1 MKLIDRHAG
10 VAEEEIMAYREE
22 VAGLYAAMVDKTAKG
37 SEFLG
42 WMDYHDRE
50 DPGVFQSIMALGE
63 EIRQRAEALVVIG
76 IGGSY
81 LGARAMIE
89 ALTNPFDPED
99 NPGVPVYFAG
109 NTLSGVYLEEL
120 LRVVKEKDIYVNVIS
135 KSGTTTEPAIAFRL
149 IRRIMAD
156 KYGDQARDR
165 IIATTDASRGA
176 LLTLARNEGYR
187 TYVIPEDIGGRY
199 SVFTPVGLVPMAAA
213 GIDIGEILRGI
224 EAGNRAYRHQGLED
238 NLAHQY
244 AVLRKIL
251 LSRGK
256 NIEILVNY
264 EPKMNYIAEWFKQ
277 LFGESEGK
285 ELKGIY
291 PSSALFSTDLHSL
304 GQYIQEGQRNLFE
317 TVITFDRL
325 PLDVAIP
332 LEEEDLDGLN
342 YLTGYSL
349 NEVNHKA
356 FQGTLLAHVA
366 GEVPNIIFTIESM
379 DAFHLAR
386 LLTFFMFSC
395 AMSGYLI
402 GVNPFNQP
410 GVESYKNNMFAL
422 LGKPGHEALKKTLEE
437 KIHE

>member
-1 MKLIDRHAG
+1 MKLNVEHSGISQEAVMAHSGA
-10 VAEEEIMAYREE
+10 VAEIFKT
-22 VAGLYAAMVDKTAKG
+22 MVDRTAVG
-37 SEFLG
+37 AEFLG
-42 WMDYHDRE
+42 WMDYHE
-50 DPGVFQSIMALGE
+50 KQNPEVFRQIMALGE
-63 EIRQRAEALVVIG
+63 EIKEKAQALVVIG

-89 ALTNPFDPED
+89 ALGNRFDPGE
-99 NPGVPVYFAG
+99 NPGVLVYFAG
-109 NTLSGVYLEEL
+109 NNLSGVYLEEL
-120 LRVVKEKDIYVNVIS
+120 LKVIREKDIYVNVIS

-149 IRRIMAD
+149 IRRLMEE
-156 KYGDQARDR
+156 KYGGEARHR

-176 LLTLARNEGYR
+176 LRALAEEEGYR
-187 TYVIPEDIGGRY
+187 TFTIPDDIGGRY

-213 GIDIGEILRGI
+213 GIDIEAILAGI
-224 EAGNRAYRHQGLED
+224 EAGNQAYRHGGLED
-238 NLAHQY
+238 NSAHQY
-244 AVLRKIL
+244 AVMRKIL
-251 LSRGK
+251 LEKGK

-264 EPKMNYIAEWFKQ
+264 EPGMVFIAEWFKQ

-317 TVITFDRL
+317 TVLTFEAL
-325 PLDVAIP
+325 PRDVSIP
-332 LEEEDLDGLN
+332 WDEEDRDGLN

-349 NEVNHKA
+349 NEVNKKA
-356 FQGTLLAHVA
+356 FEGTLLAHVE
-366 GEVPNIIFTIESM
+366 GGVPNIVLRIESM
-379 DAFHLAR
+379 DAFNLAK

-422 LGKPGHEALKKTLEE
+422 LGKTGYEDLKKTLEA
-437 KIHE
+437 KIHG